1 MKKLKQIKKKIVQP
15 RCLGSPITISFFP
28 GIIDG
33 CLSVKMWK
41 FRHDI
46 PLSRDDDGFLPM
58 KMWKSRH
65 DLPLSGD
72 DDGCLPM
79 KMRKFSHDVPL
90 SLSNVG
96 VGNEKS
102 HFPYLM
108 MGVAYSSVGVAYS
121 NVGLMSKKI
130 SFSPLLGIFDESLSL
145 FPFQMRGRQSERG
158 FDAKDG

>member
-1 MKKLKQIKKKIVQP
+1 MEV
-15 RCLGSPITISFFP
+15 
-28 GIIDG
+28 
-33 CLSVKMWK
+33 
-41 FRHDI
+41 
-46 PLSRDDDGFLPM
+46 
-58 KMWKSRH
+58 RH

-96 VGNEKS
+96 VANEKS
-102 HFPYLM
+102 HFPYIM
-108 MGVAYSSVGVAYS
+108 MGVAYSSVGVAYSNGGVAYS

-130 SFSPLLGIFDESLSL
+130 SFSLFLGIFDESLSL

>member
-1 MKKLKQIKKKIVQP
+1 
-15 RCLGSPITISFFP
+15 
-28 GIIDG
+28 
-33 CLSVKMWK
+33 MWK

-79 KMRKFSHDVPL
+79 KMKKFSHDVPL

-96 VGNEKS
+96 VAYEKS
-102 HFPYLM
+102 HFPYIM
-108 MGVAYSSVGVAYS
+108 MGVAYSSVGVAYSNGGVAYS